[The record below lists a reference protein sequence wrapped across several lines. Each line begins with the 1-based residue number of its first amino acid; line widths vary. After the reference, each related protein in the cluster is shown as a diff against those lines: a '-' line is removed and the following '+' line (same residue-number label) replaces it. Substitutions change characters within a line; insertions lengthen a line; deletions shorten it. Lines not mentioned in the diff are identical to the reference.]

1 MQYTLVCWHCSAN
14 KVICVHFV
22 HYPPWVYEVH
32 LYIVAWMVFN
42 ITHSVQKAHN
52 HTSTFTKRLAS
63 YRYVHLPGWCFALQ
77 HRVHTMSTCPG
88 CRPTNTAVFRQS
100 TGIRHAIKYPHHHHS
115 AFSQLQVDHLK
126 NNNVKSLS
134 SYWLHLNSRNNLGL
148 QKLPTRS
155 EIHFEQFSRLIVRLG
170 IMIIY

>member
-1 MQYTLVCWHCSAN
+1 MQTPVNTELTLSTMQYTLVCWHCSAN

-77 HRVHTMSTCPG
+77 HTMSTCPG

-100 TGIRHAIKYPHHHHS
+100 TGIRHAIKYPHHRCPR
-115 AFSQLQVDHLK
+115 F
-126 NNNVKSLS
+126 
-134 SYWLHLNSRNNLGL
+134 LNC
-148 QKLPTRS
+148 KL
-155 EIHFEQFSRLIVRLG
+155 
-170 IMIIY
+170 II